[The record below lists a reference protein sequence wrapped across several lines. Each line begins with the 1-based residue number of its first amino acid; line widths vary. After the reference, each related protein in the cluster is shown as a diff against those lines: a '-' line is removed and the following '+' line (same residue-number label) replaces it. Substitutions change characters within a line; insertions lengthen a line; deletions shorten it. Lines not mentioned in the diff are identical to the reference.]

1 MPPISASMPKRMR
14 NSGNPA
20 CPAWRT
26 GWRRDAAE
34 GLFRLHGM
42 ADDDGHLIDVL
53 DARSGLVCL
62 VGAGGKK
69 TTVYRLAAAHPGRV
83 AVTATSKLPPFPP
96 AIAPWGL
103 SRPSATIAE
112 AVTARARESRG
123 VAYCGP
129 LGRSNRM
136 IGVAPETIVALHH
149 QCGFDVTYV
158 KADGARARLA
168 KAPGE
173 HEPRLVACPT
183 TVIPVVSIKA
193 VGRTVDLSTVHRPA
207 RFAAVTGAHLGE
219 PIETRHLARLLASD
233 EGALQGTDSATVVP
247 IINMADDVR
256 LARLAREV
264 AEDALTRTRRLS
276 KIVITC
282 MIAASPVIDVVT
294 GGGGQA

>member
-1 MPPISASMPKRMR
+1 MPPIAASIPTRVQS
-14 NSGNPA
+14 SGKTAP
-20 CPAWRT
+20 WTRRT
-26 GWRRDAAE
+26 GWRRGPAE

-69 TTVYRLAAAHPGRV
+69 TTIYRLAAAHSGRM

-103 SRPSATIAE
+103 SHPNATIAE
-112 AVTARARESRG
+112 TVTMRAREARR

-136 IGVAPETIVALHH
+136 IGVAPETVAALHH

-173 HEPRLVACPT
+173 HEPRLVAQPT

-193 VGRTVDLSTVHRPA
+193 VGRKLDLATVHRPA
-207 RFAAVTGAHLGE
+207 RFATMTGAHLDE
-219 PIETRHLARLLASD
+219 PIETHHLARLLSSN
-233 EGALQGTDSATVVP
+233 EGALQGTDGATVVP

-294 GGGGQA
+294 RGGGQA